1 MKLYYIFFLPFVYC
15 FNIKK
20 FVGTSLLGS
29 SLFFNNIQPSIAY
42 PQQPPI
48 INQNTGNSAKILIER
63 NNIYFYGSVTPQSCE
78 ELKNKLNEMNYN
90 GRLFKIGY
98 HSDPPPI
105 NLHIQSGGGSLLN
118 SLYIVDLIE
127 SSETPVHTYVDGYS
141 ASAASLL
148 SVVGNKRYMTKN
160 SMILV
165 HQLSS
170 ENQGKFQELDDDM
183 KNLQQLMDKVKK
195 IYLMHSNL
203 QYLQLDELLQHDLWL
218 DAETCKKY
226 GLVDE
231 II

>member
-1 MKLYYIFFLPFVYC
+1 MDTLQALP
-15 FNIKK
+15 
-20 FVGTSLLGS
+20 
-29 SLFFNNIQPSIAY
+29 
-42 PQQPPI
+42 
-48 INQNTGNSAKILIER
+48 
-63 NNIYFYGSVTPQSCE
+63 
-78 ELKNKLNEMNYN
+78 
-90 GRLFKIGY
+90 
-98 HSDPPPI
+98 H
-105 NLHIQSGGGSLLN
+105 
-118 SLYIVDLIE
+118 
-127 SSETPVHTYVDGYS
+127 
-141 ASAASLL
+141 
-148 SVVGNKRYMTKN
+148 